1 LRVCLLPLIFSGL
14 GREITLKFAE
24 WICPIFNSRPHLTL
38 KEEDFMKRVLIKIIS
53 FIVIII
59 LSLCHTIQAQT
70 KMKSDCSRT
79 REVLEKLGEHFRKTD
94 RSFFELTV
102 QEREEFIKL
111 AREYFIL
118 LRACEEEITAL
129 TPFKKSTSLLYHGF
143 IGVLTP
149 IPQKGFSLVYLGSY
163 TPDFFPIIKM
173 VFDPAPELFLISI
186 TPKVDQVFSKEK
198 NLEKKP
204 FCYIPFLHRKIICPY
219 FRLEKD
225 LTEEFPVIIKYEY
238 SGEDRGKRVPRFYFN
253 DKRFESIVGQ
263 EIQEMFK
270 ESPEIHKNSLELPYF
285 FHEFTRT
292 LIYWLNKEFGEKGRG
307 LIRKRESN

>member
-1 LRVCLLPLIFSGL
+1 
-14 GREITLKFAE
+14 
-24 WICPIFNSRPHLTL
+24 
-38 KEEDFMKRVLIKIIS
+38 MKRVLIKIIS

-79 REVLEKLGEHFRKTD
+79 REVMEKLGEHFRKTD

-186 TPKVDQVFSKEK
+186 TPKVDQVFSKER
-198 NLEKKP
+198 NLEKNL
-204 FCYIPFLHRKIICPY
+204 FVIFLFYIG
-219 FRLEKD
+219 RLYAPILD
-225 LTEEFPVIIKYEY
+225 LRRI
-238 SGEDRGKRVPRFYFN
+238 
-253 DKRFESIVGQ
+253 
-263 EIQEMFK
+263 
-270 ESPEIHKNSLELPYF
+270 
-285 FHEFTRT
+285 
-292 LIYWLNKEFGEKGRG
+292 
-307 LIRKRESN
+307 